1 MAGFH
6 QPTLHL
12 NAFKCLPSPQPLSA
26 VFGGGG
32 VSGGGGGRS
41 FRIPQISPPDC
52 SAAPPHLMGKSKR
65 WALGLP
71 HIRDELVAKSQNPVR
86 KIRVSLFQH
95 EWVACASMR
104 ACVRAYVRSLK
115 CEARRAGTSII
126 FFLSLCFDRKE
137 EIDGQEDG
145 EQRSEDNRV

>member
-32 VSGGGGGRS
+32 VSRGGRS
-41 FRIPQISPPDC
+41 FSIPQISRPDC

-65 WALGLP
+65 CALGLP
-71 HIRDELVAKSQNPVR
+71 HIRGELAAKSQNPVR

-95 EWVACASMR
+95 EWVVCASVR
-104 ACVRAYVRSLK
+104 ACVRALP
-115 CEARRAGTSII
+115 
-126 FFLSLCFDRKE
+126 
-137 EIDGQEDG
+137 
-145 EQRSEDNRV
+145 